1 MCAAVNGPVNPPE
14 MVMSLK
20 VTIFGAEIGAFG
32 SKVTLNEAFAQDEMK
47 EGGSCC
53 WGLAL

>member
-1 MCAAVNGPVNPPE
+1 MWTAVNGPVNPPE

-20 VTIFGAEIGAFG
+20 ATMFGRSFG

-53 WGLAL
+53 WELAV